1 MIFGDIMDYYD
12 ILEILWMRMI
22 FWRISYIKYIL

>member
-12 ILEILWMRMI
+12 ILEILWMIMI